1 MWRYV
6 ARRLVQAIPTV
17 AGVVLVAF
25 ILFNVVGGSPAAMVL
40 GQNAGARSLE
50 EFDAARGYD
59 KPLFFGRWTT
69 TRALEDV
76 DFGTAAPSLRA
87 QWGAGES
94 GPLVLADGEKLNIP
108 FAFPLPEGET
118 WRLTIEG
125 RGPGF
130 PQHGKKS
137 GWFST
142 LWKKVFHGVEKNGV
156 DFPQRGKNG
165 AEFSTVWKKV
175 FHSVEQPSAESE
187 PQAMDER
194 EVYSEAQR
202 ASSERAE
209 RTERQNLEFRAEG
222 GAVEIERVRLERAT
236 RHVFDSQLTHYVGR
250 LARLDFGMSTS
261 LNQPVGKLLKAG
273 IGPSLALTVPIL
285 LIELVVSLALA
296 LVCAYR
302 RGSWLD
308 RGLVGLC
315 VGLMSVNY
323 LIWIVFGQYVL
334 AYKLG
339 WFPVWGFESWR
350 NLLLPVLIGVATG
363 LGVNVRFYRTIL
375 LEEMHKDYVK
385 TAFAKGLPA
394 EKVLFKHVLKNA
406 LGPVIT
412 NVALALPFLYT
423 GSVLLESFFGI
434 PGLGYL
440 SLNAIHSSDVDV
452 VRAVVLV
459 GALLFTAANIL
470 ADIALAWVDPRVKL
484 S

>member
-6 ARRLVQAIPTV
+6 LRRLVQAVPTV
-17 AGVVLVAF
+17 VGVVLITFV
-25 ILFNVVGGSPAAMVL
+25 LFNVVGGSPAAMVL

-50 EFDAARGYD
+50 EFDAARGYN
-59 KPLFFGRWTT
+59 KPLFFGRWTS
-69 TRALEDV
+69 TRALEAV
-76 DFGTAAPSLRA
+76 DFSDAPPSVRA
-87 QWGAGES
+87 QWGAGAS
-94 GPLVLADGEKLNIP
+94 GPMILADGETLRIP
-108 FAFPLPEGET
+108 YAFPLPEKDT

-125 RGPGF
+125 RGTGF
-130 PQHGKKS
+130 PRHGKNS
-137 GWFST
+137 G
-142 LWKKVFHGVEKNGV
+142 
-156 DFPQRGKNG
+156 R
-165 AEFSTVWKKV
+165 FSTVWKKV
-175 FHSVEQPSAESE
+175 FHGVENP
-187 PQAMDER
+187 
-194 EVYSEAQR
+194 
-202 ASSERAE
+202 
-209 RTERQNLEFRAEG
+209 EFRAEG
-222 GAVEIERVRLERAT
+222 GAAEIDRVRLERGT
-236 RHVFDSQLTHYVGR
+236 RHVFDSQLVHYAGC
-250 LARLDFGMSTS
+250 LLRLDFGTSTS
-261 LNQPVGKLLKAG
+261 LNQPVGTLLRAG

-285 LIELVVSLALA
+285 LVELAVSLSLAL
-296 LVCAYR
+296 LCAYR

-308 RGLVGLC
+308 RGLVAVC
-315 VGLMSVNY
+315 VALMSVNY
-323 LIWIVFGQYVL
+323 LVWIVIGQFVF

-350 NLLLPVLIGVATG
+350 HLLLPAGIGVATG

-394 EKVLFKHVLKNA
+394 RKVLFKHVLKNA

-412 NVALALPFLYT
+412 NVALAMPFLYT

-470 ADIALAWVDPRVKL
+470 ADVALAWVDPRVKL